1 MLTLG
6 LLGGGVVGQ
15 ATAQL
20 RHDATQAMM
29 GPQGQVTVLTVP
41 SPQAQGGAG
50 IDFVH
55 AQPLQLPSVPS
66 RSAEEARQDLIDALT
81 SPPFLGVPGYEP
93 GAPGSGTITLLR
105 LGVPSP
111 SAPLDANA
119 QEATPEEFGASNHP
133 FSTAQAD
140 LSAATN
146 TLYPYRAT
154 GKLFFN
160 IGTRTATCSASL
172 IKRGIVVTAAHC
184 VAQFGT
190 NQLYTNWHFV
200 PGYRNGSAP
209 FGVWIV
215 QAVAVLTAYLNGT
228 DTCAQAGVICRDDV
242 AVLLLSPQN
251 NAYPGAA
258 TGWYGYGYNGTGFTG
273 VGVTHITQL
282 GYPGCLDNGFYM
294 ERNDSHGVISASLF
308 Q

>member
-1 MLTLG
+1 
-6 LLGGGVVGQ
+6 
-15 ATAQL
+15 
-20 RHDATQAMM
+20 
-29 GPQGQVTVLTVP
+29 
-41 SPQAQGGAG
+41 
-50 IDFVH
+50 
-55 AQPLQLPSVPS
+55 
-66 RSAEEARQDLIDALT
+66 
-81 SPPFLGVPGYEP
+81 VPGYEP
-93 GAPGSGTITLLR
+93 GAPGSGTLTLRR

-111 SAPLDANA
+111 SAPWEDHAP
-119 QEATPEEFGASNHP
+119 EATPEEFGASNQP

-160 IGTRTATCSASL
+160 IGTRTAACSASL
-172 IKRGIVVTAAHC
+172 ITRGIIVTAAHC
-184 VAQFGT
+184 VAPFGT
-190 NQLYTNWHFV
+190 NQLYTNWQFV

-215 QAVAVLTAYLNGT
+215 QAVYVLTAYLNGT
-228 DTCAQAGVICRDDV
+228 DACAQAGVICRDDV

-251 NAYPGAA
+251 NAYPGTA

-273 VGVTHITQL
+273 VGLTHLTQL

-294 ERNDSHGVISASLF
+294 ERNDSQGFTAASLVNNTIIGSLMCEGSSGGPWLVNF
-308 Q
+308 GIRPSLTGTTAGTASDPNLVVGVTSWGFDNTSIKQQGASPFTNDNIVLLVTAACAAVPAACS